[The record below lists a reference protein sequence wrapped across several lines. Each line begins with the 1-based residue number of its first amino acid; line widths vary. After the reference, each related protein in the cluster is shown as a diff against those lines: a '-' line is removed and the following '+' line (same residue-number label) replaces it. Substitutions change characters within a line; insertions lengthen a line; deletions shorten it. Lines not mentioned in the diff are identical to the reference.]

1 MSRYKILATLLVVG
15 LLSLIIPLTI
25 VLAQR
30 GAGTVTIRDSDP
42 DPFTVVLSD
51 TATIVAKGVSA
62 LPPDK
67 IYEGWLISDDGARKQ
82 STGTARPNDEGDISM
97 TFKLGGANAG
107 ENLIGPFSTFVVTV
121 EPTVDADPR
130 PSDEVVAKVTIPA
143 GGMSHVRHLLFSL
156 GGNPEYK
163 SGFHAGT
170 PKGITVGLRE
180 QAADALKHA
189 GFSAGSTD
197 LAGVHI
203 HAQHVINMIEGEGS
217 ANYDGT
223 TYKGDGFGILK
234 YAANSSRHAG
244 LAASGA
250 PSNTTLTYS

>member
-1 MSRYKILATLLVVG
+1 MYGTCCFRWGETLSTSRA
-15 LLSLIIPLTI
+15 
-25 VLAQR
+25 
-30 GAGTVTIRDSDP
+30 
-42 DPFTVVLSD
+42 
-51 TATIVAKGVSA
+51 
-62 LPPDK
+62 
-67 IYEGWLISDDGARKQ
+67 
-82 STGTARPNDEGDISM
+82 SM
-97 TFKLGGANAG
+97 
-107 ENLIGPFSTFVVTV
+107 P
-121 EPTVDADPR
+121 
-130 PSDEVVAKVTIPA
+130 
-143 GGMSHVRHLLFSL
+143 
-156 GGNPEYK
+156 
-163 SGFHAGT
+163 GT